1 MKPNYELKAEVLKLG
16 LDVTEREVSKAMFF
30 SNNPQYNVMTPIN
43 WSTAAEIFN
52 YYHCNFPDLWKEA
65 QRLNHSRYQR
75 IRRLKNFIFGL
86 ILNYKCVFLTFK
98 FSNEALISTSE
109 QTRKTYVTRF
119 LKSYNAPF
127 VANKDFGDLHGR
139 EHYHAVLGVNKVD
152 FSSWKLGNL
161 DAERVRDTKNSSEK
175 LAKYVAKLTNHA
187 IKETAKRSSLI
198 YSRSEKTKELMRK
211 TLEECSKKYGEKHST
226 IKITDFEPVESD
238 FLPFTSYEQ
247 QDILFD

>member
-16 LDVTEREVSKAMFF
+16 LDVTEREVSRAMFF
-30 SNNPQYNVMTPIN
+30 SNNPQYNVITPIN
-43 WSTAAEIFN
+43 WSTAAKIFN

-86 ILNYKCVFLTFK
+86 ISNYECVFLTFT
-98 FSNEALISTSE
+98 FNDNSLNNQTAE
-109 QTRKTYVTRF
+109 TRKTYVTRY
-119 LKSYNAPF
+119 LKQYDAPY
-127 VANKDFGDLHGR
+127 VANIDFGKQNGR
-139 EHYHAVLGVNKVD
+139 EHYHAVVGCNKLD
-152 FSSWKLGNL
+152 YKSWKGGIING
-161 DAERVRDTKNSSEK
+161 ERVRDTKKSSEK

-226 IKITDFEPVESD
+226 IKITDFEPVETD